1 MRNFLCLAEQVDVT
15 PVLREL
21 ALQPDL
27 WDQNTLRTAHP
38 ETAHG
43 AVSDIWLWFNELSD
57 DLSVITNDIQT
68 RPYPAWM
75 ALPSLRRLV
84 LDLIRR
90 VDGVQLGRVIVTKL
104 PSGAII
110 DPHVDRGAP
119 AEFYARYQIALQSRP
134 GALFHC
140 EDETVNFRSGE
151 VWWVNNRVIHS
162 VVNNSDD
169 DRIVCIVDI
178 RSG

>member
-1 MRNFLCLAEQVDVT
+1 MKHFLCVAEHVDVT

-21 ALQPDL
+21 AVQPEL
-27 WDQNTLRTAHP
+27 WDQNTLRTTHP
-38 ETAHG
+38 ETAHS
-43 AVSDIWLWFNELSD
+43 AVNDIWLWFNEVSD
-57 DLSVITNDIQT
+57 DLSAVTNDIQT
-68 RPYPAWM
+68 RPYPAWT

-90 VDGVQLGRVIVTKL
+90 VDGVQLGRAVVTKL

-110 DPHVDRGAP
+110 YPHVDRGTS
-119 AEFYARYQIALQSRP
+119 AEFYTRYQIALQSRP

-140 EDETVNFRSGE
+140 EDETVNFRPGE
-151 VWWVNNRVIHS
+151 VWWVNTRVTHS

>member
-1 MRNFLCLAEQVDVT
+1 MKNFLCLAGGIDVA

-21 ALQPDL
+21 AVQPEL
-27 WDQNTLRTAHP
+27 WDQNTLRTKHAN
-38 ETAHG
+38 TAHG
-43 AVSDIWLWFNELSD
+43 DVNDIWLWFNEIPD
-57 DLSVITNDIQT
+57 DAGAVVNDIQT
-68 RPYPAWM
+68 RPYPAWARLP
-75 ALPSLRRLV
+75 ALRQLV

-110 DPHVDRGAP
+110 DPHVDRGAA
-119 AEFYARYQIALQSRP
+119 AEFYIRYQIALQSRP
-134 GALFHC
+134 GSLFHC
-140 EDETVNFRSGE
+140 EDETVNFHPGE

-178 RSG
+178 RSA

>member
-1 MRNFLCLAEQVDVT
+1 MKHFLRLAEHVDVT

-21 ALQPDL
+21 ALQPEL
-27 WDQNTLRTAHP
+27 WDQNTLRTKNAIP
-38 ETAHG
+38 IMKD
-43 AVSDIWLWFNELSD
+43 VSDIWLWFNDTAGDVWNS
-57 DLSVITNDIQT
+57 IQT
-68 RPYPAWM
+68 YPYPAWKC
-75 ALPSLRRLV
+75 LPSMRNLV

-90 VDGVQLGRVIVTKL
+90 VDGVQLGRVMVTKL
-104 PSGAII
+104 PPGGVITPHADSGEG
-110 DPHVDRGAP
+110 V
-119 AEFYARYQIALQSRP
+119 EFFTRYQIALQSRP

-151 VWWVNNRVIHS
+151 VWWVNNRVTHS